1 MHALHEYA
9 LHRPG
14 SLAEAAALLAAQPA
28 ARIVAGGT
36 DLLPNLRRGLGHPP
50 ALVDLSGIAGFD
62 VIDVVAGDAL
72 LLGAGVTLAA
82 LAADA
87 AVAARWPAL
96 AEAAR
101 SSAGPGHRSAA
112 TVGGNL
118 CQDTR
123 CVFYNQSEWWRASN
137 DHCLKHGGA
146 TCHVAPQGEHCHAA
160 FCGDLAPVL
169 LVLQAQVELQSAHGT
184 RWLALHELYRDD
196 GAAHLALPPGE
207 VLARVRVPAMPGGLA
222 CGYRKAR
229 VRGAMDFPLA
239 GVAVA
244 LALDEGRIRTLAV
257 GLTGT
262 NSRPLLLAGTGEL
275 VGRVLDEE
283 LAAQVGK
290 LVRQQASPMRSTVT
304 PSNYRRQVAGALVR
318 RLLLE
323 MAGRAGAGGGA

>member
-1 MHALHEYA
+1 
-9 LHRPG
+9 
-14 SLAEAAALLAAQPA
+14 
-28 ARIVAGGT
+28 
-36 DLLPNLRRGLGHPP
+36 
-50 ALVDLSGIAGFD
+50 
-62 VIDVVAGDAL
+62 
-72 LLGAGVTLAA
+72 
-82 LAADA
+82 
-87 AVAARWPAL
+87 
-96 AEAAR
+96 
-101 SSAGPGHRSAA
+101 
-112 TVGGNL
+112 
-118 CQDTR
+118 
-123 CVFYNQSEWWRASN
+123 
-137 DHCLKHGGA
+137 
-146 TCHVAPQGEHCHAA
+146 
-160 FCGDLAPVL
+160 
-169 LVLQAQVELQSAHGT
+169 
-184 RWLALHELYRDD
+184 
-196 GAAHLALPPGE
+196 
-207 VLARVRVPAMPGGLA
+207 MPGGLA

-290 LVRQQASPMRSTVT
+290 LVRQQARPMRSTVT